1 MDFGGII
8 QERMIHI
15 MRLSKIGE
23 KEKVAENPFEEIII
37 EISLKLRK
45 QVAIPKDAQ
54 QTSRR
59 NPLRLISTKYYI
71 QIVECQRQR
80 ILRVAKQCNLSK
92 YHQ

>member
-1 MDFGGII
+1 MDFGDII

-15 MRLSKIGE
+15 MRLPKIGE

-45 QVAIPKDAQ
+45 QVATPKDAQ

-59 NPLRLISTKYYI
+59 NPLRLTVQYVIFKLLNVKDKES
-71 QIVECQRQR
+71 
-80 ILRVAKQCNLSK
+80 
-92 YHQ
+92 